1 MDLLYKLIY
10 SKIVFYF
17 NLDVRVLN
25 LLSYKFGVCL
35 VFLWTLFEAAL
46 DM

>member
-10 SKIVFYF
+10 SKIVYF